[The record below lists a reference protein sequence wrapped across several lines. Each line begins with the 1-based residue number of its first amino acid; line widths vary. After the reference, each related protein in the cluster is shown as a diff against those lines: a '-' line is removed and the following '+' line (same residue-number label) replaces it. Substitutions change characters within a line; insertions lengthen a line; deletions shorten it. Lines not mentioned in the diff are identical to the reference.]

1 MSSVEAEFVRTRRL
15 ELGLGFIQIRFLDLE
30 VGNST
35 SLYMLFEYSYPLF
48 EIKIVVVEIG
58 LKNGSFG

>member
-1 MSSVEAEFVRTRRL
+1 MSSVEAKFVRTRRL

-48 EIKIVVVEIG
+48 ELKIVVVEIG